1 MEDNQF
7 RGHVDSD
14 QQSSG
19 RLLDRLLAGCGGSL
33 VAYLLVSHT
42 VRAFLAE
49 VRRILQKVLA
59 TVGGS

>member
-1 MEDNQF
+1 
-7 RGHVDSD
+7 VDFD

-49 VRRILQKVLA
+49 VRRILEKVLA